1 MKKLLL
7 AGSAVLA
14 LSASAHAAFTPR
26 GIIGDVMAGG
36 GAPTCGQAMQGT
48 TIEPDALLAQFYQIC
63 RDNPTW
69 MVIEAVMDQ
78 ERNNIEAAKKEGAK

>member
-14 LSASAHAAFTPR
+14 LSASGHAAFTPR

-36 GAPTCGQAMQGT
+36 GAPTCGQLIRWYNHHSDKDRRTLGYWILDSSPASK
-48 TIEPDALLAQFYQIC
+48 
-63 RDNPTW
+63 R
-69 MVIEAVMDQ
+69 
-78 ERNNIEAAKKEGAK
+78 K